1 MVWSYAFD
9 SPMLIVFSF
18 GWNLHRLWDLAQ
30 QRCIHSYAVHTDSV
44 WALAATPSFSHVY
57 SGGRDLSVS
66 AANFSIMNIW
76 FSKTLLLFVILPYLF
91 LFVCAVVF
99 NRFGNKRKCI
109 AMFKRKSYIAI
120 IFAWWWYMGFHNGF
134 ICT

>member
-1 MVWSYAFD
+1 M
-9 SPMLIVFSF
+9 
-18 GWNLHRLWDLAQ
+18 
-30 QRCIHSYAVHTDSV
+30 HTDSV

-66 AANFSIMNIW
+66 AANFSIMNIQV
-76 FSKTLLLFVILPYLF
+76 SYIVLLLFILPYLF
-91 LFVCAVVF
+91 LFVCVVVL

-120 IFAWWWYMGFHNGF
+120 IPAW
-134 ICT
+134 